1 MEDDSAEIEAAM
13 SRLVIGAAGAAEI
26 SGAAA
31 GLSCLSFAT
40 TLALNVN
47 TLFALANVCGTETD
61 NWKAACA
68 AVMTALDSDPDGIV
82 AMLSSACAVL
92 PALCSVQS
100 RVAFIRLLAEVED
113 RAVNATSWWGL
124 PDGQVTPTAT
134 LFLVNVSEALFD
146 SEAEARW
153 VAASD
158 WMVPTLVAC
167 ERVTFASE
175 SPPCPELGG
184 PVLAGGAPA
193 WAARYALTGTGPVR
207 NPSTVADVDVFLPK
221 GQVSRVL
228 ANLFP
233 AGVEVSK
240 SGVLTLACRRADCT
254 VAPLVQ
260 LVPSPVGLPGSVLS
274 SFDLSHVQA
283 ALKLAN
289 LSPEGR
295 ATVHLLASASAVVS
309 WLDGTTRPTM
319 GRSWFPSR
327 WLKAGMQLGYKLVKP
342 FPTDTETFLR
352 HVRQLEDPDTVEHIR
367 AAWAR
372 KERATLDFVARAFT
386 VATAGTTLT
395 SAMLRDVEAQ
405 MHRGIAASCQD
416 DWSSAV
422 PDNDGDAGAG
432 AAGAGAGGAGAAT
445 AAADDDYV
453 LADVPWVKCNR
464 AAYNGR
470 VWCDLFGEAYRALS
484 LTAGPVRDRYSY
496 TYEPNRVRR
505 MEKYEMNS
513 LLVGVRLA
521 APCAFEQRYRLPV
534 IEWRCDTNSFTVRA
548 TFKPDGTLL
557 RNSEE
562 GTVAAAFLQTP
573 QPLTFGL
580 PWTRRREDDNSVSVR
595 AVLRFCSELYDQWS
609 KSPAVKEWCETV
621 WRSQICVRFA
631 ATITVRG
638 FVLDTFSRTLCPVVV
653 DVADASVLPFAGWK
667 CHSTLRQ

>member
-1 MEDDSAEIEAAM
+1 MARVPARVPVGSTVAPVE
-13 SRLVIGAAGAAEI
+13 
-26 SGAAA
+26 
-31 GLSCLSFAT
+31 
-40 TLALNVN
+40 LNVN
-47 TLFALANVCGTETD
+47 TLFALANACDTEPSH
-61 NWKAACA
+61 WKAACV
-68 AVMTALDSDPDGIV
+68 AVMAALNSDPDTMV
-82 AMLSSACAVL
+82 TMLGSACAVL
-92 PALCSVQS
+92 AVLPSA
-100 RVAFIRLLAEVED
+100 RGRAAFIRLLAEVED

-124 PDGQVTPTAT
+124 PDGQCTPTTAM
-134 LFLVNVSEALFD
+134 FLVNVSETLFD
-146 SEAEARW
+146 SDAEARW
-153 VAASD
+153 IAASD

-184 PVLAGGAPA
+184 PVIAGGAPA

-221 GQVSRVL
+221 GQVSRAM

-240 SGVLTLACRRADCT
+240 SGVLTLACRRADYT

-260 LVPSPVGLPGSVLS
+260 LVPCPVGLPGSVLS
-274 SFDLSHVQA
+274 TFDLTHAQA
-283 ALKLAN
+283 ALKLAS
-289 LSPEGR
+289 LSSEGR
-295 ATVHLLASASAVVS
+295 ATVQLLASASAVVS
-309 WLDGTTRPTM
+309 WLDGTTRPTL

-327 WLKAGMQLGYKLVKP
+327 WLKASAQLGYRFVKP
-342 FPTDTETFLR
+342 LPADLESFLR

-405 MHRGIAASCQD
+405 MHRGIAEWSQD
-416 DWSSAV
+416 DWSRAV
-422 PDNDGDAGAG
+422 ADNDGGAGAGGAG
-432 AAGAGAGGAGAAT
+432 AAGAGAGSGAAT
-445 AAADDDYV
+445 AAVDDDYV
-453 LADVPWVKCNR
+453 WADVPWVKCNR

-484 LTAGPVRDRYSY
+484 LTETLEVV
-496 TYEPNRVRR
+496 PNRVRR

-621 WRSQICVRFA
+621 WHGQICVRFA

-653 DVADASVLPFAGWK
+653 DVADASVLPFTGWK
-667 CHSTLRQ
+667 YHPTLRQ